1 MNPFYAY
8 LYRLRLIRRWGLMQN
23 AVPENVAEHSF
34 HVALLT
40 HALCTIAVRVFGK
53 EVPVERAVLLA
64 LYHDAT
70 EVITGDIPSP
80 VKHHNRTILQGF
92 RELESLA
99 AERLCEMVPGE
110 LRESYRPF
118 FRDPDPELLRWV
130 KGADLLDAYL
140 KCVIEI
146 AAGNREFLVAKREIE
161 ERIRRLKMPE
171 VDYFLEH
178 FGPSFEKSLDEL
190 AESEESNPGI
200 NAIETGHDGQ

>member
-1 MNPFYAY
+1 M
-8 LYRLRLIRRWGLMQN
+8 
-23 AVPENVAEHSF
+23 
-34 HVALLT
+34 
-40 HALCTIAVRVFGK
+40 
-53 EVPVERAVLLA
+53 PVERAVLLA

>member
-8 LYRLRLIRRWGLMQN
+8 LYRLRLIRRWGLMQTT
-23 AVPENVAEHSF
+23 VPENVAEHSF

-40 HALCTIAVRVFGK
+40 HALGTIAVRVFGK
-53 EVPVERAVLLA
+53 DVPVEQAVMLA

-80 VKHHNRTILQGF
+80 VKHHNRAILKGV

-99 AERLCEMVPGE
+99 AERLCEMVPAE

-140 KCVIEI
+140 KCVVEI
-146 AAGNREFLVAKREIE
+146 ASGNREFLVAKKEIE
-161 ERIRRLKMPE
+161 ERIRKLEMPE
-171 VDYFLEH
+171 IDYFLEH
-178 FGPSFEKSLDEL
+178 FGPGFEKSLDEL
-190 AESEESNPGI
+190 SETEK
-200 NAIETGHDGQ
+200 